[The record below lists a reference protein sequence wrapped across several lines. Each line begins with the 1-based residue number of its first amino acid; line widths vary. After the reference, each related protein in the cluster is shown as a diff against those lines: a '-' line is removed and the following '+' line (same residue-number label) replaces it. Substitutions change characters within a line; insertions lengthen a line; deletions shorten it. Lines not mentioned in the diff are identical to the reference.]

1 MRKLRIF
8 NLVMKRTKA
17 YNVLLGLVFFVLAAA
32 LIIMLVEPEINTYFE
47 SLWYCYAVISTIGFG
62 DVVVTSVIAKVVS
75 VLLTVYSLFVLA
87 IATGVVVSFYNQ
99 LVLAQRDDSISLF
112 VDKLERLPDL
122 SKEELKEISDRIK
135 KLR

>member
-1 MRKLRIF
+1 MRKLKIF

-17 YNVLLGLVFFVLAAA
+17 YKVLSGLVLFVLAAA
-32 LIIMLVEPEINTYFE
+32 LIIMLVEPEINTYFDA
-47 SLWYCYAVISTIGFG
+47 LWYCYAVISTIGFG
-62 DVVVTSVIAKVVS
+62 DIIVTSVIAKVLS

-99 LVLAQRDDSISLF
+99 TVLSQRDDSISLF
-112 VDKLERLPDL
+112 VDKLERLPEL
-122 SKEELKEISDRIK
+122 SKEELKEISDKIK

>member
-1 MRKLRIF
+1 MRKLKIF

-17 YNVLLGLVFFVLAAA
+17 YKVLYGLVLFVLAAA
-32 LIIMLVEPEINTYFE
+32 LIIMLVEPEINTYFDA
-47 SLWYCYAVISTIGFG
+47 LWYCYAVISTIGFG
-62 DVVVTSVIAKVVS
+62 DIIVTSIIAKVVS

-99 LVLAQRDDSISLF
+99 TVLSQRDDSISLF
-112 VDKLERLPDL
+112 VDKLERLPEL
-122 SKEELKEISDRIK
+122 SKEELQEISEKVK